1 MTFQHKNLTDERW
14 QKLSLAEQ
22 LGNVGSET
30 SRALKWR
37 GKDDALYQG
46 ALQRAFELIDF
57 TLADFRWRGR
67 LKEIMRLREILADAM
82 FGGKTYASRIEDI
95 DRYLFQ
101 FAFAARKS
109 R

>member
-1 MTFQHKNLTDERW
+1 MTFQHKNVTEGAW
-14 QKLSLAEQ
+14 QEFSLVEQ

-37 GKDDALYQG
+37 GKDNTLYQG
-46 ALQRAFELIDF
+46 ALQRAFELIDIV
-57 TLADFRWRGR
+57 LADSRWRGR
-67 LKEIMRLREILADAM
+67 LKEIMRLRELFADAV
-82 FGGKTYASRIEDI
+82 FGGKEYASQLEDI

-101 FAFAARKS
+101 FTLAARKS

>member
-1 MTFQHKNLTDERW
+1 MTVQHKNLTQERW
-14 QKLSLAEQ
+14 QKFSLAEQ

-46 ALQRAFELIDF
+46 ALQRAFELIDMII
-57 TLADFRWRGR
+57 ADSRFRLR
-67 LKEIMRLREILADAM
+67 LKEIVRLREILADVM
-82 FGGKTYASRIEDI
+82 FNGSVYGSRLEDI

-101 FAFAARKS
+101 FALAARKS

>member
-1 MTFQHKNLTDERW
+1 MTIQHKNLTKERW
-14 QKLSLAEQ
+14 REFSLAEQ

-37 GKDDALYQG
+37 GRDEALWLG
-46 ALQRAFELIDF
+46 AFGRAFELVDMII
-57 TLADFRWRGR
+57 ADVRFRGR
-67 LKEIMRLREILADAM
+67 LKEIVRLREILADAM
-82 FGGKTYASRIEDI
+82 FGGRSYGSRLEDI